1 MRSLETKLNSLLGN
15 ELSEPLTTAVHA
27 SPKRPSAFGLFGVLW
42 GFWHDRQ
49 ARAHESLPGGLNVAI
64 GLTDS
69 ALIVVDRS
77 YWNTK
82 VASVAADCSV
92 SGDSW
97 FPPAQEKAS
106 SSNRSAHGRSRMELS
121 HVWMARVPRFTSGPA
136 ERKRLR

>member
-42 GFWHDRQ
+42 GFRHDRQ
-49 ARAHESLPGGLNVAI
+49 ARADESLPGGLNVAI

-82 VASVAADCSV
+82 VASVAAIV
-92 SGDSW
+92 PFQEILG
-97 FPPAQEKAS
+97 FRPPKRKHHPATVVLMDGREWS
-106 SSNRSAHGRSRMELS
+106 YLMYGPRSEIHFRTG
-121 HVWMARVPRFTSGPA
+121 
-136 ERKRLR
+136 